1 MSIRQNPETN
11 MWILEW
17 RDCDDRQHRHKGF
30 RSLEA
35 VYARMSELGLDIRRV
50 IRRAP
55 NSPEHRAAVSRSM
68 KGKRHSAE
76 RRAAIGAGVR
86 RALTGT
92 RKSSEHRAAL
102 SASLKGRTF
111 SAGTIA
117 RMKAAQSGHS
127 LPEHIQE
134 IVREIAREV
143 YLPGETP

>member
-1 MSIRQNPETN
+1 MAIRLNPKTN
-11 MWILEW
+11 TWILEW
-17 RDCDDRQHRHKGF
+17 RDLNDTQHRLKGF

-35 VYARMSELGLDIRRV
+35 VYARMSALGLDIRRV

-68 KGKRHSAE
+68 KGKRYSAE

-86 RALTGT
+86 GALTGT

-117 RMKAAQSGHS
+117 RMKATHSGHS
-127 LPEHIQE
+127 LPEQIQE